1 MEAFFNAYMNLKKK
15 SSASV
20 KKLLLSAANLGQILV
35 AENNQKR
42 ALKSLSSHLE
52 NDYGK
57 NSTIGIFR
65 VTI

>member
-1 MEAFFNAYMNLKKK
+1 M
-15 SSASV
+15 
-20 KKLLLSAANLGQILV
+20 KKLSLSAANLGQILV
-35 AENNQKR
+35 AEINQKM
-42 ALKSLSSHLE
+42 ALKLLSSHLE